1 MHPDVRSIL
10 RNAEKR
16 ADSARDRVTS
26 VDSRNIYK
34 SIEERRNGAKVPIIT
49 EVKPTSPTSQGTKDY
64 DPVVAAKAMERGGAC
79 GISVLTEPQHFGGSL
94 ENLRRVRSAVD
105 LPVLRKDFIVDKRQ
119 LREVESDL
127 ILLIAAFIDDLQ
139 AFVDEALDIGFEPL
153 VEVHTPEEL
162 DRALE
167 TEARI
172 IGVNNRDLKRLEVD
186 MSVCETLLPE
196 IPEDR
201 ISIAESGIKTPTD
214 VRRMVGAGAD
224 ALLVGTAVMRS
235 DDIEER
241 TRTLVESL
249 DRD

>member
-26 VDSRNIYK
+26 VDSRNINK
-34 SIEERRNGAKVPIIT
+34 FIDERRNEAKVPIIT
-49 EVKPTSPTSQGTKDY
+49 EVKPTSPTSQGTRDH
-64 DPVVAAKAMERGGAC
+64 DPVVVAKAMERGGAC

-127 ILLIAAFIDDLQ
+127 VLLIAAFIDDLQ

-162 DRALE
+162 ERALE
-167 TEARI
+167 TDARI

-186 MSVCETLLPE
+186 MSVCEKLLPE
-196 IPEDR
+196 IPENKT
-201 ISIAESGIKTPTD
+201 SIAESGIKTSKD